1 MTKPTPLKRHPALQ
15 HLSHDHHHGLLL
27 CWKIRQGFKLGVDPD
42 RMKAYSE
49 WFWNHHLE
57 DHFREEEEQ
66 LFPILAVDNPLIK
79 QALSE
84 HRRLKKLFTN
94 WENSEKNLGQIEEE
108 LERHIRFEERT
119 LFPQIQEKASVEQ
132 LEIIEKYSSREKF
145 VENDSDTFWVRK
157 TEK

>member
-119 LFPQIQEKASVEQ
+119 LFPVIQEKASLEH
-132 LEIIEKYSSREKF
+132 LEILEKYSSREKF
-145 VENDSDTFWVRK
+145 VENDSDTFWVK
-157 TEK
+157 

>member
-57 DHFREEEEQ
+57 VHFREEEEQ
-66 LFPILAVDNPLIK
+66 LFPILVVDNPLIK

-84 HRRLKKLFTN
+84 HRRLKNLFTK
-94 WENSEKNLGQIEEE
+94 WENIEKNLGQIEEE
-108 LERHIRFEERT
+108 LEQHIRFEERT
-119 LFPQIQEKASVEQ
+119 LFPLIQENASSEQ
-132 LEIIEKYSSREKF
+132 LEAIAQNGNQEKF
-145 VENDSDTFWVRK
+145 QDNDSDPFWIK
-157 TEK
+157 LT

>member
-145 VENDSDTFWVRK
+145 VENDSDTFWVR
-157 TEK
+157 

>member
-27 CWKIRQGFKLGVDPD
+27 CWKIRQGFKLGIDPD

-57 DHFREEEEQ
+57 DHFREEEQQ
-66 LFPILAVDNPLIK
+66 LFPIIPADNTLIK

-119 LFPQIQEKASVEQ
+119 LFPLIQENASSEQ
-132 LEIIEKYSSREKF
+132 LEAIGKNGNQEKF
-145 VENDSDTFWVRK
+145 QDNESDLFWIK
-157 TEK
+157 SN